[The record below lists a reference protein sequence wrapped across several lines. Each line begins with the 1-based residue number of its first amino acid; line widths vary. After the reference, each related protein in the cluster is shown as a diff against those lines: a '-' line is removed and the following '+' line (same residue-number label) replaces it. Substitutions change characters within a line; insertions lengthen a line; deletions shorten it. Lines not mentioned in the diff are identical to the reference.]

1 MVGRM
6 TGHGARRGEGEELGL
21 ALPSDRQSAPCYS
34 RSPFLAFLPRWTATS
49 LKSSPQTRRL
59 RGKSILNFNPSP
71 EATFVPLMQVR

>member
-1 MVGRM
+1 M
-6 TGHGARRGEGEELGL
+6 TRVRRVDLCRTSSQKRRF
-21 ALPSDRQSAPCYS
+21 ASDRQSAPCYS

-59 RGKSILNFNPSP
+59 RGNSILNFNPSP